1 MKEKIVWESKHGHII
16 IIERKSFYNNNEIIY
31 CIYKEKRDYERFNSY
46 RYYDVIWDFVRWE
59 YTLAEAVD
67 YIKNNVK
74 DSILE

>member
-1 MKEKIVWESKHGHII
+1 M
-16 IIERKSFYNNNEIIY
+16 IY

-46 RYYDVIWDFVRWE
+46 RYYDVTWNFVRWE
-59 YTLAEAVD
+59 YTLTEAVN